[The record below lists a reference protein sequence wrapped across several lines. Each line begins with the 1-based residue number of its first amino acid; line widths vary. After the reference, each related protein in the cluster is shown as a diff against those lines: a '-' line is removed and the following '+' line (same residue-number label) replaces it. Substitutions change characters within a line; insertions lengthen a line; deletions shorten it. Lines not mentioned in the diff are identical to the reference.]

1 MSSIELFWS
10 ELFVNHQR
18 IDAALMGFWGRPAA
32 AKQMQLDVSRTG
44 PLEPGCRMGA
54 SALPDFGRYVH
65 LISIGGG
72 G

>member
-1 MSSIELFWS
+1 MKLQIRKYFIAIPWETEGHDSRCCRTLVSSIELFWS

-44 PLEPGCRMGA
+44 P
-54 SALPDFGRYVH
+54 
-65 LISIGGG
+65 
-72 G
+72 